1 MASNFI
7 QYTKHPVVEVSN
19 LLGTMGGEHIFNM
32 LATEDI
38 DNGALVALG
47 DFVPDGS
54 GLGGVFKAKTPAVG
68 DDVWLIA
75 SVPDIASVQ
84 GMPMSTEEFNFYNAK
99 GEMMRAYHLGKY
111 DTFSLDDIGFSKD
124 SKPAVG
130 KYVVVDG
137 KGTRPV
143 VVDKLAVDAPNAFV
157 GFIYE
162 VATNGRYRVLVK
174 KNS

>member
-7 QYTKHPVVEVSN
+7 KYAEHPVVEVSN
-19 LLGTMGGEHIFNM
+19 LLGTMGGEHIFSL

-47 DFVPDGS
+47 DFVSDGT

-75 SVPDIASVQ
+75 SVTDTKSVQ
-84 GMPMSTEEFNFYNAK
+84 GMPTTKEEFNFYNGK

-111 DTFSLDDIGFSKD
+111 DTFTLDAIGFSKD

-137 KGTRPV
+137 KGVRPV

-174 KNS
+174 KNA